1 MKCLIVIVGAVIL
14 IGCSAN
20 PQQPDEQPD
29 AQPEDGREA
38 HIRIGLSSVF
48 VEDQGSALRFYTE
61 VLRFVKKNDIPLG
74 EFRFLTVASPDGP
87 EGIEL
92 LLEPNDHPASKAF
105 QEAIY
110 EDGIPATA
118 FFVEDVQREYERLVE
133 LGVVFTT
140 RPTKTEL
147 MTYAVFDDTCGNLI
161 QLTQG

>member
-1 MKCLIVIVGAVIL
+1 MKCLLVIVGAAIL
-14 IGCSAN
+14 IGCSTN
-20 PQQPDEQPD
+20 PQQPDEQLD
-29 AQPEDGREA
+29 AQPEDSRGA

-61 VLRFVKKNDIPLG
+61 VLGFVKKNDIPVG

-92 LLEPNDHPASKAF
+92 LLEPNDHSAAKAY

-110 EDGIPATA
+110 EDGIPATT
-118 FFVEDVQREYERLVE
+118 FFVEDVQREYERLVG

-140 RPTKTEL
+140 TPTKMEL
-147 MTYAVFDDTCGNLI
+147 MTYTVFDDTCGNLI
-161 QLTQG
+161 QITQG